1 MDDTEMQDPSTEAE
15 PLPPIT
21 LDVFQFVRIAQ
32 SQHGLKHYDYARYR
46 SRPSSY
52 LLMRSRGHHPMELTA
67 TSASAATQMPGV
79 RHLFMDAGST
89 VSTSYTGQG
98 GI

>member
-1 MDDTEMQDPSTEAE
+1 MQGLGLLSISGHTGVESIAESCLSAAEIGMDDTEMQDPSTEAE

-52 LLMRSRGHHPMELTA
+52 
-67 TSASAATQMPGV
+67 
-79 RHLFMDAGST
+79 
-89 VSTSYTGQG
+89 
-98 GI
+98 